1 MNPELDRLRAFVR
14 SLARRERGL
23 VLVRVVLN
31 SAVVVAG
38 LITVLAIA
46 AAARWDTSTTGALT
60 VLWLG
65 IGGWFAAI
73 VPVLRHWPAHGDMVR
88 QARLVA
94 AMDPALRG
102 RLITSVDYAEDER
115 GGSEALIALVASR
128 AARRIEGITPA
139 QVHPAGSTNWRA
151 AIATVAGMCALLALL
166 VVPGGPVG
174 LLAYWQDSGQA
185 SAAVV
190 DLDMTDEMGAARVG
204 DIQLRYVYPDYMGL
218 ETVTIPNSTGDVHG
232 PPGTVVSISLRAADT
247 VNSAALIVYEAAPL
261 EAEVLDGRSIRG
273 SFTIA
278 AEPGEWQ
285 MVLDVGGEP
294 RTTAAF
300 EIVPEGDAPPDVSVE
315 GEDGYELAIDGAI
328 ALAWLARDDFGLR
341 KVTLEVDGREV
352 QLLSEPQ
359 GRATERRDFVTLS
372 PIDLGLSEGD
382 VVDVA
387 IVAWDNDSFA
397 GSKAGRS
404 RPIRIEVLGE
414 GARDRRRT
422 ERLSALADA
431 MIIALADHL
440 VEPWPVADTSGGL
453 ARWGETLS
461 ERYAPINDI
470 IDEYWDDVPAWAPD
484 RPLVEAVVDSARE
497 LIRYTQVSYTPGSA
511 DIPADASFTTTAGLR
526 DDAIVAL
533 EDAILFLDSL
543 RDAAAF
549 AEVMKRTQEAST
561 LAENLAEMLQQ
572 EDVDPLA
579 MAAQLDQLEAVLREM
594 TAKLS
599 ELQRGPLKEL
609 LNQRTQEL
617 SSLLEQAREAMANGD
632 MEEARELMKR
642 IARQLEQMA
651 ESVAEQQAR
660 QQDADG
666 DAMAEARDLRDELQ
680 RLEDTQRELQEE
692 VQEIRES
699 ADGERFSDNM
709 QLWEDLDVVVARLAV
724 NSGTYREALDAAQRS
739 FNERERS
746 AALEEAF
753 KQLQQSAEARDINGA
768 MQEAYRSRSSLQS
781 SQMSHRMAERQ
792 RGGNLPG
799 PGAPALRDM
808 QGDLYEAD
816 RILQQIAQNDAAS
829 SPEMSEQLQQLSER
843 QQQLQQETESAK
855 QQMEQLGQET
865 GMQPKGGSESL
876 EQAGERMGQAG
887 QGLRQGQAMSAEGSQ
902 GAAAQRIAEAREALE
917 QSMQQAAERSRQQ
930 RGGEQ
935 GEGQGEGQ
943 GGPGGEQSGQGDQ
956 PGGRDRQGTEPS
968 GRKIEIPGPEEFRTP
983 EEYRR
988 ALLEGMEGDVPE
1000 EYRALKRRYYEELVN
1015 Q

>member
-1 MNPELDRLRAFVR
+1 MF
-14 SLARRERGL
+14 
-23 VLVRVVLN
+23 
-31 SAVVVAG
+31 
-38 LITVLAIA
+38 
-46 AAARWDTSTTGALT
+46 
-60 VLWLG
+60 
-65 IGGWFAAI
+65 
-73 VPVLRHWPAHGDMVR
+73 
-88 QARLVA
+88 
-94 AMDPALRG
+94 
-102 RLITSVDYAEDER
+102 
-115 GGSEALIALVASR
+115 
-128 AARRIEGITPA
+128 
-139 QVHPAGSTNWRA
+139 
-151 AIATVAGMCALLALL
+151 ALLALL
-166 VVPGGPVG
+166 VVPGGPFG

-185 SAAVV
+185 SAAVTNPQITD
-190 DLDMTDEMGAARVG
+190 DLGAARVG
-204 DIQLRYVYPDYMGL
+204 DIELRYVYPDYTGL
-218 ETVTIPNSTGDVHG
+218 EPVTIPNSTGDVHG
-232 PPGTVVSISLRAADT
+232 PPGTVVYISLRAADT
-247 VNSAALIVYEAAPL
+247 VSTAALVVYEEAPL
-261 EAEVLDGRSIRG
+261 EAEVLDGRGVRG

-278 AEPGEWQ
+278 TEPGEWQ

-294 RTTAAF
+294 RTTTAF
-300 EIVPEGDAPPDVSVE
+300 DIVPESDAPPDVTVE
-315 GEDGYELAIDGAI
+315 GEDGYELAIDAAI
-328 ALAWLARDDFGLR
+328 GLPWLARDDFGLR
-341 KVTLEVDGREV
+341 RVTLEVDGREV
-352 QLLSEPQ
+352 QLLNEPE
-359 GRATERRDFVTLS
+359 GRTAERRGSVTLS
-372 PIDLGLSEGD
+372 PIDLGLAEGD
-382 VVDVA
+382 IVDVA
-387 IVAWDNDSFA
+387 VVAWDNDSFA

-431 MIIALADHL
+431 MIFALADHL

-470 IDEYWDDVPAWAPD
+470 IDEYWDDVPEWAPD
-484 RPLVEAVVDSARE
+484 RPLVEAVVDTARE
-497 LIRYTQVSYTPGSA
+497 LIRYTQVSYTPGST
-511 DIPADASFTTTAGLR
+511 DIPPDVSFTTTAGLR

-533 EDAILFLDSL
+533 EDAVLFLDSL

-549 AEVMKRTQEAST
+549 AEIMKRTQEAST
-561 LAENLAEMLQQ
+561 LADNLAEMLQQ

-599 ELQRGPLKEL
+599 DLQRGPLKEL

-617 SSLLEQAREAMANGD
+617 SSLLEQAREAMADGD
-632 MEEARELMKR
+632 MEEARELMER

-680 RLEDTQRELQEE
+680 RLEDAQRELQGD

-699 ADGERFSDNM
+699 ADGERFSENM
-709 QLWEDLDVVVARLAV
+709 QLWEDLDVVVARLAER
-724 NSGTYREALDAAQRS
+724 SSTYREGLDIAERS

-746 AALEEAF
+746 AALEEAL
-753 KQLQQSAEARDINGA
+753 KQLKQSAEARDINGA

-781 SQMSHRMAERQ
+781 SQMSQRMSERQ

-799 PGAPALRDM
+799 PGAPALGVM
-808 QGDLYEAD
+808 QGELDEAD

-829 SPEMSEQLQQLSER
+829 SPQMAEQLQEMSER
-843 QQQLQQETESAK
+843 QQQLQQETEAAQ

-876 EQAGERMGQAG
+876 EEAGERMGQAE

-930 RGGEQ
+930 RGQ
-935 GEGQGEGQ
+935 GQGQGEGQ
-943 GGPGGEQSGQGDQ
+943 QGEGGTEEGEGQQ
-956 PGGRDRQGTEPS
+956 PGGREGQGTEPS